1 MTAWA
6 ILGAICGLF
15 AFGAVM
21 YRSGRKAAENKV
33 LRAKEREN
41 AQVDKALRAAG
52 RLSRVDLLKRLR
64 EREK

>member
-21 YRSGRKAAENKV
+21 YRSGRKAAENKA
-33 LRAKEREN
+33 LRAKELDN

-52 RLSRVDLLKRLR
+52 RLSRVDLLKWLR
-64 EREK
+64 GREK

>member
-21 YRSGRKAAENKV
+21 YRSGRKSAENKA

-41 AQVDKALRAAG
+41 AQVDKALRTAG

>member
-21 YRSGRKAAENKV
+21 YRSGRKAAENKA

>member
-21 YRSGRKAAENKV
+21 YRSGRKAAENKA

-41 AQVDKALRAAG
+41 VQVDKALRAAG

>member
-21 YRSGRKAAENKV
+21 YRSGRKSAENKA

-52 RLSRVDLLKRLR
+52 RLSRVDLLKRMR
-64 EREK
+64 GREK

>member
-21 YRSGRKAAENKV
+21 YRSGRKAAENKA

-52 RLSRVDLLKRLR
+52 RLSRVDLLKRMR
-64 EREK
+64 GCEK

>member
-15 AFGAVM
+15 AFGSVM
-21 YRSGRKAAENKV
+21 YRSGRKAAENKAF
-33 LRAKEREN
+33 RAKERDN

-64 EREK
+64 WREK

>member
-21 YRSGRKAAENKV
+21 YRSGRKAAQNKA

-41 AQVDKALRAAG
+41 AKVDEVMRHVARLNRA
-52 RLSRVDLLKRLR
+52 DLLMRLR
-64 EREK
+64 EHKK

>member
-21 YRSGRKAAENKV
+21 YRSGRKEAENKA
-33 LRAKEREN
+33 LRAKERDN
-41 AQVDKALRAAG
+41 AKVDKALRAAG
-52 RLSRVDLLKRLR
+52 RLSRMDLLKRLR
-64 EREK
+64 GIAK

>member
-21 YRSGRKAAENKV
+21 YRSGRKAAENKA
-33 LRAKEREN
+33 LRDKEREN
-41 AQVDKALRAAG
+41 AKVDEVMRHVARLNRA
-52 RLSRVDLLKRLR
+52 DLLMRLR
-64 EREK
+64 EHKK

>member
-21 YRSGRKAAENKV
+21 YRSGRKAAENKA

-41 AQVDKALRAAG
+41 AQVDTALRAAG

>member
-21 YRSGRKAAENKV
+21 YRSGRKAAENKA
-33 LRAKEREN
+33 LRAKERDN

-52 RLSRVDLLKRLR
+52 RLSRVDLLKRMCG
-64 EREK
+64 REK

>member
-41 AQVDKALRAAG
+41 AQVDKALRTAG

>member
-21 YRSGRKAAENKV
+21 YRSGRKAAENKA
-33 LRAKEREN
+33 LRAKERDN

-52 RLSRVDLLKRLR
+52 RLSRVDLLNRLR

>member
-41 AQVDKALRAAG
+41 AKVDEVMRHVARLNRA
-52 RLSRVDLLKRLR
+52 DLLMRLR
-64 EREK
+64 EHKK

>member
-21 YRSGRKAAENKV
+21 YRSGRKAAENKA
-33 LRAKEREN
+33 LRDKEREN
-41 AQVDKALRAAG
+41 AKVDEVMRHVA
-52 RLSRVDLLKRLR
+52 RLNRTDLLMRLR
-64 EREK
+64 EHKK

>member
-6 ILGAICGLF
+6 ILVAICCLF

-21 YRSGRKAAENKV
+21 YRSGRKAAENKAFQ
-33 LRAKEREN
+33 AKEREN

-64 EREK
+64 GIAK

>member
-21 YRSGRKAAENKV
+21 YRSGRKTAENKA

>member
-15 AFGAVM
+15 AFGEVM
-21 YRSGRKAAENKV
+21 YRSGRKAAENKA

-52 RLSRVDLLKRLR
+52 RLSRVDLLNRLYG
-64 EREK
+64 REK